1 MLYRGLTATRSFGNG
16 AEVLDE
22 GVSHR
27 SLLTGLLAANLV
39 LLLLPPLVAVLV
51 LVGWLR

>member
-1 MLYRGLTATRSFGNG
+1 MLYSGLTATRSFGNG
-16 AEVLDE
+16 AEIVDE

-27 SLLTGLLAANLV
+27 SLCSGLLAANLV
-39 LLLLPPLVAVLV
+39 LMLLPPLVAVLV